1 MRTSELSQ
9 GVDAVPPT
17 EAGAT
22 RMQWEE
28 DERARIASEE
38 RDRELATADDDDEED
53 EGLC

>member
-1 MRTSELSQ
+1 MRTSELSH
-9 GVDAVPPT
+9 GVDTVPPT

-22 RMQWEE
+22 RMQREE

-38 RDRELATADDDDEED
+38 RDRELAAGDEDDDED